1 MEIMV
6 GEAERTR
13 SIAYGVKAIPRFC
26 DIHCIQQS
34 SKFELAEMEDTRQ
47 NRKNVL
53 DSIIESTLKEVSL
66 EYIQKLTPEQLTK
79 VKNDF
84 AKNKTFHV
92 SQTLVGAGGGS
103 SGNKMN
109 LDYESQLSKFPAL
122 QQAVNGTIAMLKE
135 DQKQFVEQARQLG
148 IRIDYISLSQGLD
161 GEFTASV
168 TEVILEGLRYIQPPL
183 LDKKDNKSY
192 ALAQ

>member
-1 MEIMV
+1 V

-26 DIHCIQQS
+26 DIHCIHQS

-53 DSIIESTLKEVSL
+53 DSIIESALKEVSL
-66 EYIQKLTPEQLTK
+66 EYIQKLTPEQLIK

-84 AKNKTFHV
+84 AKNRTFQV
-92 SQTLVGAGGGS
+92 SQTIVGGGS
-103 SGNKMN
+103 SSGGDKVDSN
-109 LDYESQLSKFPAL
+109 YESQLSKFPAL
-122 QQAVNGTIAMLKE
+122 KQAVNETIAMLKE
-135 DQKQFVEQARQLG
+135 DQKQLVEQARQLD
-148 IRIDYISLSQGLD
+148 IRIDYISLSQDLN

-168 TEVILEGLRYIQPPL
+168 TEVVLEGLRYVQPPL
-183 LDKKDNKSY
+183 LDKKDNNSY
-192 ALAQ
+192 GLA